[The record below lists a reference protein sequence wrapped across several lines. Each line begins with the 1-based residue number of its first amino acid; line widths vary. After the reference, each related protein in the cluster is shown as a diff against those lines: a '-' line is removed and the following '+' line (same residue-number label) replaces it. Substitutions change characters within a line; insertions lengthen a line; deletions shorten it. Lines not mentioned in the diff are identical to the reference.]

1 MQAANNPIP
10 AFWSESWRWAA
21 PAWRGRYGAPN
32 REVNAYAGRLIY
44 SEWAARFGL
53 PQRWRPP
60 ADARWVALVQG
71 APAGLHAVAEVL
83 GRIAFL
89 RAGAPV
95 PVHDAAASDRWP
107 AQALRYRD
115 VNSMRVRLVAPGSHL
130 TSPLRSG
137 VSVLCA
143 MARRGW
149 PDAESRFAM
158 LAEPEALGVRGAAS
172 GLAATS
178 SLAIDSIDV
187 SRCLSISGAVLRR
200 GLAEPI
206 EEGMH

>member
-1 MQAANNPIP
+1 MQAANNAIP

-21 PAWRGRYGAPN
+21 PAWRVKYGAPN
-32 REVNAYAGRLIY
+32 REVEACAGRLIY

-53 PQRWRPP
+53 PQRWRAP

-71 APAGLHAVAEVL
+71 SPAGLHAVVDVL

-89 RAGAPV
+89 RAGAPI
-95 PVHDAAASDRWP
+95 PVRDAAASDRWL
-107 AQALRYRD
+107 AQALKYRD
-115 VNSMRVRLVAPGSHL
+115 VNSMRVRLVAPHRQL
-130 TSPLRSG
+130 TLPRRSG

-143 MARRGW
+143 MARRSW

-172 GLAATS
+172 GPAATS
-178 SLAIDSIDV
+178 SLAIYSIDV
-187 SRCLSISGAVLRR
+187 SRCLSIAGAVLRR
-200 GLAEPI
+200 GLAESI